1 MATPLE
7 TVSMASLLSTALGS
21 DPVAVALSQALDS
34 ELQAVTAAIASGYTL
49 CNISNQPSNV
59 LDYIATQ
66 LRVWN
71 YSTSYPV
78 PTKILLIQNA
88 LYWNSRKGTPG
99 IIKAALTAIFFDVQV
114 IPWFRY
120 GGIPY
125 HFQITCTTPPLASQL
140 AAMTIAVLQLKSVR
154 DYFDGFVQSY
164 SAQYTIYLGISEVT
178 FTSGCIG
185 PRPRGISI

>member
-1 MATPLE
+1 MATTLE
-7 TVSMASLLSTALGS
+7 TVSMASLLSTALGA
-21 DPVAVALSQALDS
+21 DPVAVALSQALDA
-34 ELQAVTAAIASGYTL
+34 ELQAVTAAIATGYTL
-49 CNISNQPSNV
+49 CNITNQPSNV

-78 PTKILLIQNA
+78 ATKILLIQNA

-99 IIKAALTAIFFDVQV
+99 VMKAALTAIFFNVQI
-114 IPWFRY
+114 IPWYRY

-125 HFQITCTTPPLASQL
+125 HFQITCTTPPSGAQL
-140 AAMTIAVLQLKSVR
+140 AAMTNAVLQLKSVR

-164 SAQYTIYLGISEVT
+164 SAQDTIYIGISEVS
-178 FTSGCIG
+178 FASLCIG